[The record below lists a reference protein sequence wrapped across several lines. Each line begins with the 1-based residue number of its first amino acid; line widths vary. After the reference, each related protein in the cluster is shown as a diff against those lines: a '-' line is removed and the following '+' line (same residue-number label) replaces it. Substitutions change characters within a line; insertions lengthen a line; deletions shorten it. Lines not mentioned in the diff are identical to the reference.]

1 MTIQYQG
8 VWTLSA
14 AAQLQSTQRW
24 VTDPLYKN
32 TTLLLQADDAANG
45 AQNNTFLDSSSNSF
59 AITRNGNTTQGSFT
73 PFSLQPGAWSN
84 YFNGSSDYLRI
95 ADNAAF
101 DFGTGAF
108 CIEMWFMLTADAA
121 QNGETNREAT
131 LLGAFPDSGTLANT
145 YAIGIGGNS
154 ATTGTA
160 IAFSIRQGDTI
171 AYNQVYTAPITK
183 NEWHHV
189 VVCRSGNNFAMFY
202 DGLRVSSNASYTY
215 SVDTAHSVKIGALI
229 YPTYNHYFPGYI
241 SNVRIV
247 KGASVYTPTN
257 TSIVVPN
264 IPLGATSG
272 GQTPPTGTQ
281 TSLLTCQS
289 NRFVDNGGLVTPNTI
304 TIGGGTP
311 SVQAFSPFAPQ
322 FQWTPSVIG
331 GSGYF
336 DGSGDWLSFSSNA
349 AFTVGTGSLTI
360 EAWIYVT
367 SLSQTFQGIISGR
380 ADASPNFPGLGLVID
395 NSQLFFTILNIGTGL
410 RDSANVPLNQWVHVV
425 GVRSG
430 TNAALFVNGARKA
443 FSASNSDN
451 GTSSDMV
458 IGRYYPATNNYYF
471 SGYIAG
477 ARLLK
482 GTAAYDPT
490 QTTITIPT
498 APATPVANTSFLT
511 NFTNAGIYD
520 GTMKNNLETVGN
532 AQVSTAVVKYGSGSM
547 YFDGTGDY
555 LYLPSNRNL
564 ELGTGDFTLE
574 CWVYATSA
582 PSDVGIFESRTDGNG
597 ATTNGFT
604 ITAFSSSVI
613 RIFSGSVLI
622 SSSGTSYVNTWC
634 HVAVTRVSGT
644 FNLYINGVSQG
655 TSTTARTLS
664 NTDAVVGGGRYGTT
678 GAVTTSFPG
687 YIDDLRITKGIARYT
702 QNFIPPSV
710 ALPRQ

>member
-1 MTIQYQG
+1 
-8 VWTLSA
+8 
-14 AAQLQSTQRW
+14 

-532 AQVSTAVVKYGSGSM
+532 AQVSTAVVKYGSGSLA
-547 YFDGTGDY
+547 FDGSGDY
-555 LYLPSNRNL
+555 AYAISSVANSALGSGDWTVEFWLYTNVGSTEMNIIDWRPPNTVGNY
-564 ELGTGDFTLE
+564 FTL
-574 CWVYATSA
+574 YIKNT
-582 PSDVGIFESRTDGNG
+582 GILAYYVNG
-597 ATTNGFT
+597 ADR
-604 ITAFSSSVI
+604 IT
-613 RIFSGSVLI
+613 SGTAI
-622 SSSGTSYVNTWC
+622 STATWTHVAVSRSGTSTRMFINGTQSGSTYTDSANYLGVVDRPAIGGAGTPAFSHLNGYMDDIR
-634 HVAVTRVSGT
+634 VTR
-644 FNLYINGVSQG
+644 GV
-655 TSTTARTLS
+655 
-664 NTDAVVGGGRYGTT
+664 
-678 GAVTTSFPG
+678 
-687 YIDDLRITKGIARYT
+687 ARYT

>member
-1 MTIQYQG
+1 MTVQYQG
-8 VWTLSA
+8 VWSLQS

-73 PFSLQPGAWSN
+73 PFSQAPGRWGN
-84 YFNGSSDYLRI
+84 YFDGSSGI
-95 ADNAAF
+95 STADSADFTFGSGDFTIQCWVFSTVGGSLQWLAGQGASNAA
-101 DFGTGAF
+101 
-108 CIEMWFMLTADAA
+108 
-121 QNGETNREAT
+121 
-131 LLGAFPDSGTLANT
+131 
-145 YAIGIGGNS
+145 
-154 ATTGTA
+154 
-160 IAFSIRQGDTI
+160 
-171 AYNQVYTAPITK
+171 
-183 NEWHHV
+183 
-189 VVCRSGNNFAMFY
+189 
-202 DGLRVSSNASYTY
+202 
-215 SVDTAHSVKIGALI
+215 
-229 YPTYNHYFPGYI
+229 
-241 SNVRIV
+241 
-247 KGASVYTPTN
+247 N
-257 TSIVVPN
+257 TSISFAIQKTANNKLNPSVFTGGTQYQITSTGDLQANQWVHIAFVRDGNTCRLYINGVQDGTVSVTGVTVNDSSNQVAIGQLGEYVTNRYTGYVSNFSIIKGTCSYPS
-264 IPLGATSG
+264 GATFTVPASPLSASATN
-272 GQTPPTGTQ
+272 Q
-281 TSLLTCQS
+281 SFLTCTA
-289 NRFVDNGGLVTPNTI
+289 NGFIDTNTATTAKTI
-304 TIGGGTP
+304 TVAGTP

-336 DGSGDWLSFSSNA
+336 DGTTDYLTGNGQLSSSASMSTFTVEGWLYPTTLGNNFVIGDMDATGATNVLSIRTGNSGDLVLYWYDGATKECYSPNGSLRVNQWNYFAIVVNSNA
-349 AFTVGTGSLTI
+349 ISMYINSTTAASLTGTTTLTNRTQTSNFAVGQINNAQNYPGYIGSLRWSNGIARTI
-360 EAWIYVT
+360 
-367 SLSQTFQGIISGR
+367 
-380 ADASPNFPGLGLVID
+380 
-395 NSQLFFTILNIGTGL
+395 
-410 RDSANVPLNQWVHVV
+410 SA
-425 GVRSG
+425 
-430 TNAALFVNGARKA
+430 
-443 FSASNSDN
+443 
-451 GTSSDMV
+451 
-458 IGRYYPATNNYYF
+458 
-471 SGYIAG
+471 
-477 ARLLK
+477 
-482 GTAAYDPT
+482 
-490 QTTITIPT
+490 IPT
-498 APATPVANTSFLT
+498 APYTSDANTRLLL
-511 NFTNAGIYD
+511 NFTNAGIFD

-547 YFDGTGDY
+547 FFDGTGDY